1 MRPHAT
7 DIRWRLNIRNSKH
20 LERRKESKR
29 NAQKK
34 HKKDIP
40 EQNRSHFM
48 SHIEHE
54 ERKGVQEYNI
64 KCIEG
69 AE

>member
-40 EQNRSHFM
+40 E
-48 SHIEHE
+48 
-54 ERKGVQEYNI
+54 
-64 KCIEG
+64 
-69 AE
+69 